1 MAIIDKQVDT
11 GKTMVKK
18 KTAKKTPS
26 KKTTAAKKA
35 GSPLKDATAVPRAR
49 KSAKTVALTKVKKP
63 AKKTATAKKKAPAKK
78 RSATKLKP
86 STPGLTIS
94 ADHRQELIAKAAFL
108 ISTKRHCGFDDQHRD
123 WLQAETVIDM
133 IFSVKT

>member
-1 MAIIDKQVDT
+1 MAIIDKKVDI
-11 GKTMVKK
+11 GKTSVKK
-18 KTAKKTPS
+18 KVAKKTPG

-35 GSPLKDATAVPRAR
+35 KSPLKETAAVSRAR
-49 KSAKTVALTKVKKP
+49 KSAKTVAPTKVRKP

-78 RSATKLKP
+78 RSVNKVKP

-94 ADHRQELIAKAAFL
+94 ADHRQELITKAAFL
-108 ISTKRHCGFDDQHRD
+108 ISTKRHCGHDDQHRD